1 MSPSLKSFQTNFSP
15 ILNLRKLYR
24 ALILPILVW
33 ARKVSLPGFKG
44 VSIYHVVKFIYN
56 ESMKDDL
63 VTRANS
69 VAFTFFLSLF
79 PTIIFVFTL
88 LPLLPIRFDLLE
100 IVSTYGRRA
109 LPDEAFD
116 YLIGIVDSVVSI
128 QRGGLLSFGFI
139 LAVFFSSS
147 GMLTLMYGF
156 DKSYDLT
163 FKKRGYIKNRLVAI
177 FLTVII
183 SFLFVLSFVLIV
195 FGDQIFSQVFSRYDI
210 GQMSTYI
217 IQIFRYVIIISLVYI
232 SISLI
237 YRYGPSM
244 YKKIP
249 IINIGAT
256 IATFLSI
263 ISSLLFAYF
272 INNFGRYNELY
283 GSIGALLVLLL
294 WLEINAFVL
303 LIGFELNASI
313 KVNRDIWRFRTKSK
327 IVSTN

>member
-1 MSPSLKSFQTNFSP
+1 
-15 ILNLRKLYR
+15 
-24 ALILPILVW
+24 
-33 ARKVSLPGFKG
+33 
-44 VSIYHVVKFIYN
+44 
-56 ESMKDDL
+56 MKDDL